1 MAERSSVTHVLTIL
15 KISWVASFDIFTFF
29 AADPRA
35 DEPPPPT
42 EVVVLLSEASLLIWV
57 VVGVVREVAVVG
69 ELTCEGTTTDKE
81 FSSSTFITRWRR

>member
-42 EVVVLLSEASLLIWV
+42 EVVVLLSEASL
-57 VVGVVREVAVVG
+57 
-69 ELTCEGTTTDKE
+69 
-81 FSSSTFITRWRR
+81 